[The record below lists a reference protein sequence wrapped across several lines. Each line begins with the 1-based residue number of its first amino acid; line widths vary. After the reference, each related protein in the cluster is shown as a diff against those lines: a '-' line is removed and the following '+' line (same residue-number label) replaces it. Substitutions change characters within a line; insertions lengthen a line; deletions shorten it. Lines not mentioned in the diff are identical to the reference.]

1 MRKIPRAPCMSPRYM
16 DKRLLKITGFKE
28 VNTINNLST
37 LFRTDRDRGWDGW
50 GGGGGGHN
58 EASPNYNATT
68 FRFGKFPRIYRE
80 QFGITYDYQRNAMH
94 RLGFL
99 TVTPT

>member
-50 GGGGGGHN
+50 GGGGG
-58 EASPNYNATT
+58 A
-68 FRFGKFPRIYRE
+68 
-80 QFGITYDYQRNAMH
+80 
-94 RLGFL
+94 
-99 TVTPT
+99 